1 MKNRTDST
9 HIQTAIM
16 QKAARSI
23 EPPQFLNLGD
33 AEKPFFE
40 SITRSKAEWSQPDL
54 IQAVHLARCFYQIE
68 TLQNE
73 VSNEGY
79 ILDGAINPKHGMIE
93 TLIRRSLAISR
104 LINIHASATQGRAR
118 DQVGKN
124 TAHRKAL
131 DAMGDDEDDLI
142 AKPH

>member
-9 HIQTAIM
+9 HVQTDIM
-16 QKAARSI
+16 QKAMKSI
-23 EPPQFLNLGD
+23 KPPAFLKLDN
-33 AEKPFFE
+33 AEKPFFD
-40 SITRSKAEWSQPDL
+40 SITRSKAEWSDPDI

-124 TAHRKAL
+124 TGHRKAL
-131 DAMGDDEDDLI
+131 DSLEDDDSLI